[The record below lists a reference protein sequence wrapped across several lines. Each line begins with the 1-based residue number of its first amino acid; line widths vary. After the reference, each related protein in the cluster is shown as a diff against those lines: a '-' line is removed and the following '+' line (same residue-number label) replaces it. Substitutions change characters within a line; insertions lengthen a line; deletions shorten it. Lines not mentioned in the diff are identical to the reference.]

1 MTLEQLSL
9 NDKTWRKMALQMVK
23 DKDIADEIVQ
33 EMYLK
38 FESLKT
44 DKQGYIYSILRNIF
58 YDTLKSKEVLENDFS
73 RYETTDDEYQEP
85 TIDTFR
91 TKEEFKELLQPL
103 TWYERTTFELSNQHG
118 QRKLSRMTGIRLQT
132 IHEINKKVK
141 KQIAWQIKENQSL

>member
-9 NDKTWRKMALQMVK
+9 NDKIWRKMALQMVK
-23 DKDIADEIVQ
+23 DKDTADEIVQ

-44 DKQGYIYSILRNIF
+44 DKQGYIYSILRHLFI
-58 YDTLKSKEVLENDFS
+58 DTFKSKEVLENDFS
-73 RYETTDDEYQEP
+73 QYETTDDEYQEP

>member
-1 MTLEQLSL
+1 MIEQLSL
-9 NDKTWRKMALQMVK
+9 NDSLWRKTAFTICK
-23 DKDIADEIVQ
+23 DKDTADEIVQ
-33 EMYLK
+33 EMYLR
-38 FESLKT
+38 FERIKSTEPK
-44 DKQGYIYSILRNIF
+44 YIFSILRNIF
-58 YDTLKSKEVLENDFS
+58 YDTLKSKEVLESDFTQ
-73 RYETTDDEYQEP
+73 YETTDDEYQEP